1 MCYGDGDMDRP
12 VAFVQ
17 ANVKEIQRWARE
29 QSDVDDTDVEAML
42 KHPKVLKL
50 VLNDLLSEGKK
61 GGVGRNER
69 LCAIHLI
76 SGQGSP
82 DRPEV
87 NSPFT
92 PENGYLTASNKLQR
106 IWFHQRKLWKC
117 IWTRFL
123 GFCKK

>member
-42 KHPKVLKL
+42 KHQKVLKL

-61 GGVGRNER
+61 GGVGQRTS
-69 LCAIHLI
+69 LCDSSHQQWGCR
-76 SGQGSP
+76 SS
-82 DRPEV
+82 EV
-87 NSPFT
+87 DSPF
-92 PENGYLTASNKLQR
+92 PENVCPTVEQKRRG
-106 IWFHQRKLWKC
+106 
-117 IWTRFL
+117 
-123 GFCKK
+123 